1 MNTKK
6 TKTKKER
13 SDKLKNR
20 AKVIKATLK
29 NPLKSQREIAKE
41 QWVSD
46 RTVWRVQAEM
56 SQNVAKD
63 DRIIWICDKDLE
75 IIKLWQAEL
84 ERRLKDKKALSKM
97 RSWEISQVLA
107 ENTRRYTL
115 LRWNATDENGW
126 IKKVLVNVSIDE

>member
-1 MNTKK
+1 MNTK

-13 SDKLKNR
+13 SDKLRNR
-20 AKVIKATLK
+20 AKVIKATLQ

-63 DRIIWICDKDLE
+63 DRILWICEADLE
-75 IIKLWQAEL
+75 IIKLWQKIIADK
-84 ERRLKDKKALSKM
+84 LKDKKYVKKM
-97 RSWEISQVLA
+97 RASEVSQVLA

-115 LRWNATDENGW
+115 LKWDATDEQGW
-126 IKKVLVNVSIDE
+126 IKQVLINVNIE

>member
-97 RSWEISQVLA
+97 RSWEISQVIA

>member
-1 MNTKK
+1 MNTK

-56 SQNVAKD
+56 SHNVAKD

>member
-1 MNTKK
+1 MNTK

-29 NPLKSQREIAKE
+29 NPLATQREIAKQ
-41 QWVSD
+41 QWVSLW
-46 RTVWRVQAEM
+46 TVHNVQKEVE
-56 SQNVAKD
+56 QTWTKD
-63 DRIIWICDKDLE
+63 DRILWICDADLE
-75 IIKLWQAEL
+75 IIKLWQKIIQDKL
-84 ERRLKDKKALSKM
+84 NDKKTVKKM
-97 RSWEISQVLA
+97 KASEVSQVIA

>member
-1 MNTKK
+1 MNTK

-29 NPLKSQREIAKE
+29 NPLKSQREIAK
-41 QWVSD
+41 QVWVSNG
-46 RTVWRVQAEM
+46 TVANVQKELEQSWAT
-56 SQNVAKD
+56 KD
-63 DRIIWICDKDLE
+63 DRILWICDADLE
-75 IIKLWQAEL
+75 IIKLWQKIIQDKL
-84 ERRLKDKKALSKM
+84 NDKKTVKKM
-97 RSWEISQVLA
+97 RASEVSQVIA

>member
-1 MNTKK
+1 MNTK

-41 QWVSD
+41 TWVNAA
-46 RTVWRVQAEM
+46 TVCRNQKELQQTAT
-56 SQNVAKD
+56 KD
-63 DRIIWICDKDLE
+63 DRILWICDADLE
-75 IIKLWQAEL
+75 IIKLWQKIIQDKL
-84 ERRLKDKKALSKM
+84 NDKKTVKKM
-97 RSWEISQVLA
+97 KASEVSQVIA

>member
-1 MNTKK
+1 MNTK
-6 TKTKKER
+6 TKAKKER
-13 SDKLKNR
+13 SDKLRNR

-29 NPLKSQREIAKE
+29 DPLKSQREIAKE

-63 DRIIWICDKDLE
+63 DRILWICEADLE
-75 IIKLWQAEL
+75 IIKLWQKIIADK
-84 ERRLKDKKALSKM
+84 LKDKKYVKKM
-97 RSWEISQVLA
+97 RASEVSQVLA

-115 LRWNATDENGW
+115 LKWDATDEQGW
-126 IKKVLVNVSIDE
+126 IKQVLINVNIE

>member
-1 MNTKK
+1 
-6 TKTKKER
+6 
-13 SDKLKNR
+13 
-20 AKVIKATLK
+20 
-29 NPLKSQREIAKE
+29 
-41 QWVSD
+41 
-46 RTVWRVQAEM
+46 M

-97 RSWEISQVLA
+97 RSWEISQVIA

>member
-1 MNTKK
+1 MNTK

-29 NPLKSQREIAKE
+29 NPLKNQREIAKD
-41 QWVSD
+41 QWISKSSVN
-46 RTVWRVQAEM
+46 RIQQEM
-56 SQNVAKD
+56 GQTGTKD
-63 DRIIWICDKDLE
+63 DRILWICDADLE
-75 IIKLWQAEL
+75 IIKLWQKIIQDKL
-84 ERRLKDKKALSKM
+84 NDKKTVKKM
-97 RSWEISQVLA
+97 KASEVSQVIA

>member
-1 MNTKK
+1 MNTK

-29 NPLKSQREIAKE
+29 NPLATQREIAKQ
-41 QWVSD
+41 QWVSLW
-46 RTVWRVQAEM
+46 TVHNVQKEVE
-56 SQNVAKD
+56 QTWTKD
-63 DRIIWICDKDLE
+63 DRILWICDKDLE
-75 IIKLWQAEL
+75 IIKLWQKIIQDKL
-84 ERRLKDKKALSKM
+84 NDKKTVKKM
-97 RSWEISQVLA
+97 KASEVSQVIA

>member
-1 MNTKK
+1 MNTK

-97 RSWEISQVLA
+97 RSWEISQVIA

>member
-1 MNTKK
+1 MNTK

-63 DRIIWICDKDLE
+63 DRIILLSGILN
-75 IIKLWQAEL
+75 LQ
-84 ERRLKDKKALSKM
+84 LSKLNALDILEM
-97 RSWEISQVLA
+97 IFIL
-107 ENTRRYTL
+107 RYDIEVQL
-115 LRWNATDENGW
+115 EVEKQEYEYLG
-126 IKKVLVNVSIDE
+126 

>member
-1 MNTKK
+1 MNTK

-41 QWVSD
+41 TKVSHE
-46 RTVWRVQAEM
+46 TVNRVQKEM
-56 SQNVAKD
+56 WQNVTKD

>member
-1 MNTKK
+1 MNTK

-29 NPLKSQREIAKE
+29 NPLKSQREIAK
-41 QWVSD
+41 QVWLSKG
-46 RTVWRVQAEM
+46 TVANVQQELGQ
-56 SQNVAKD
+56 SWPKD
-63 DRIIWICDKDLE
+63 DRILWICDADLE
-75 IIKLWQAEL
+75 IIKLWQKIIQDKL
-84 ERRLKDKKALSKM
+84 NDKKTVKKM
-97 RSWEISQVLA
+97 KASEVSQVIA
-107 ENTRRYTL
+107 ENTRRYTI

>member
-1 MNTKK
+1 MNTK

-13 SDKLKNR
+13 SDKLRNR

-41 QWVSD
+41 LWVSD
-46 RTVWRVQAEM
+46 RTIWRVQAEM
-56 SQNVAKD
+56 SQSVLKD
-63 DRIIWICDKDLE
+63 DRIVGICDKDLE
-75 IIKLWQAEL
+75 IITKWQQEIMKKLSNP
-84 ERRLKDKKALSKM
+84 KAVQKM
-97 RSWEISQVLA
+97 RMWEISTALA
-107 ENTRRYTL
+107 ESTRRYTL

>member
-29 NPLKSQREIAKE
+29 NPLKSQREIAKD
-41 QWVSD
+41 QWISKSSVNII
-46 RTVWRVQAEM
+46 QQEM
-56 SQNVAKD
+56 GQTGTKD
-63 DRIIWICDKDLE
+63 DRILWICDADLE
-75 IIKLWQAEL
+75 IIKLWQKIIQDKL
-84 ERRLKDKKALSKM
+84 NDKKTVKKM
-97 RSWEISQVLA
+97 KASEVSQVIA

>member
-1 MNTKK
+1 MNTK

>member
-1 MNTKK
+1 MNTK
-6 TKTKKER
+6 TKTKKEW

-29 NPLKSQREIAKE
+29 NPLATQREIAK
-41 QWVSD
+41 QQLISKSSVN
-46 RTVWRVQAEM
+46 RIQQEM
-56 SQNVAKD
+56 GQTGTKD
-63 DRIIWICDKDLE
+63 DRILWICDADLE
-75 IIKLWQAEL
+75 IIKLWQKIIQDKL
-84 ERRLKDKKALSKM
+84 NDKKTVKKM
-97 RSWEISQVLA
+97 KASEVSQVIA